1 MASASNENGSGG
13 GHYQV
18 VARRFRPQT
27 FDELVGQE
35 EVLQSLRRALQQ
47 GRVPHAFLFTG
58 SRGVGK
64 TTSARILAR
73 CLNCSEGPT
82 PEPCGACDACASILD
97 GSNPDVIE
105 MDAAS
110 NRGVDEVRRLR
121 ESVSFATM
129 QSRYRVVILDEV
141 HMFTKEAWNAF
152 LKTLEE
158 PPPKVVFVLATTE
171 RHKVPDTIISRC
183 QVLPFRRVGETDLV
197 KRLRMITEKEG
208 VAIAEDVLEEI
219 AMSVRGGVRDAETA
233 LERILPLVHELGDAF
248 DLEAYRTLTARVG
261 TDAVLDVVQSLLHGD
276 AKQGLAFARA
286 MQEQGFDEREALGEI
301 TAMLR
306 SVLLMKIDGVDTGLV
321 PLSGALRD
329 RAQQVA
335 ADVDSSRL
343 DAMIG
348 AGILGRER
356 LRRLEDRG
364 VVLEI
369 ALVRMA
375 QAGALPT
382 LSDLLAEVRAGGVSA
397 PASSAQA
404 PAPAAAARSA
414 PAARPADA
422 APAPP
427 PASTRPKAPAADANE
442 LKARALAGLVDR
454 KLLQATLKLCRFVG
468 PDEAGRVL
476 VTLETERKMYIDRLK
491 SPVIEQELKQVIKD
505 VAGREVTVELRVAG
519 DAGVTS
525 TGSPSAG
532 SSSVGSSSAGAASA
546 AVDAASAGA
555 DKAPATRGA
564 KPGPKAKQLLKKF
577 GGRVVQVN
585 PQDRI
590 KERPESGAADHDVG
604 DETLD
609 PGLPPQ
615 D

>member
-1 MASASNENGSGG
+1 MAAAKNEDGPSGSTEN
-13 GHYQV
+13 YQV

-35 EVLQSLRRALQQ
+35 EVLQSLRRALGQ

-73 CLNCSEGPT
+73 CLNCEKGPT
-82 PEPCGACDACASILD
+82 PTPCGVCDSCRTILD

-110 NRGVDEVRRLR
+110 NRGVDDVRQLR

-141 HMFTKEAWNAF
+141 HMFTKEAFNAF

-158 PPPKVVFVLATTE
+158 PPAKVVFILATTE

-183 QVLPFRRVGETDLV
+183 QVLPFRRVGEADLV
-197 KRLRMITEKEG
+197 KRLGMIAEKEG
-208 VAIAEDVLEEI
+208 VAIAADVLEEI
-219 AMSVRGGVRDAETA
+219 AMAVRGGVRDAETA
-233 LERILPLVHELGDAF
+233 LERILPLARELGDQF
-248 DLEAYRTLTARVG
+248 DLEAYRGLTARVG
-261 TDAVLDVVQSLLHGD
+261 LDAVVEVVHGLLRGD
-276 AKQGLAFARA
+276 AKQGLEFARA

-301 TAMLR
+301 TSMLR
-306 SVLLMKIDGVDTGLV
+306 NLLLMKIDGQDTGLV
-321 PLSGALRD
+321 PLTGALRD
-329 RAQQVA
+329 RVHEIAGG
-335 ADVDSSRL
+335 VDTPRL

-364 VVLEI
+364 VVFEI

-382 LSDLLAEVRAGGVSA
+382 LSDLLAEARAGGGGA
-397 PASSAQA
+397 LAATA
-404 PAPAAAARSA
+404 PAPAVAAPTRSA
-414 PAARPADA
+414 PPRPAA
-422 APAPP
+422 APAPV
-427 PASTRPKAPAADANE
+427 AAPARPTTPVSGSDE
-442 LKARALAGLVDR
+442 LKSRALAQLSDR
-454 KLLQATLKLCRFVG
+454 KLLQATLELCRFTG
-468 PDEAGRVL
+468 PDSNGRVV
-476 VTLETERKMYIDRLK
+476 VTLETERKMFIDRIK
-491 SPVIEQELKQVIKD
+491 SPVIEQELTQVIQEAAARD
-505 VAGREVTVELRVAG
+505 VSVELVVAGAASG
-519 DAGVTS
+519 
-525 TGSPSAG
+525 
-532 SSSVGSSSAGAASA
+532 SAGAAA
-546 AVDAASAGA
+546 AGGGRKPPSQA
-555 DKAPATRGA
+555 A
-564 KPGPKAKQLLKKF
+564 KPGPKAKQVLKKF

-585 PQDRI
+585 PKDRI
-590 KERPESGAADHDVG
+590 KERPTGGPAEQGFG

-609 PGLPPQ
+609 PGTPPQ

>member
-1 MASASNENGSGG
+1 MAAAGNDSGPEG
-13 GHYQV
+13 NAGNYQV

-35 EVLQSLRRALQQ
+35 EVLQSLRRALEQ

-73 CLNCSEGPT
+73 CLNCQKGPT
-82 PEPCGACDACASILD
+82 PTPCGVCDACVSILD

-141 HMFTKEAWNAF
+141 HMFTKEAFNAF

-158 PPPKVVFVLATTE
+158 PPPQVVFVLATTE

-197 KRLRMITEKEG
+197 KRLRMIADKEG
-208 VAIAEDVLEEI
+208 VTIVDPVLEEI

-233 LERILPLVHELGDAF
+233 LERILPLAREMGDAF

-261 TDAVLDVVQSLLHGD
+261 LDAVVEVVQALLQGD
-276 AKQGLAFARA
+276 AKKGLEFARA

-301 TAMLR
+301 TSMLR
-306 SVLLMKIDGVDTGLV
+306 SLLLMKIDGEDTGLV
-321 PLSGALRD
+321 PLSGTLRD
-329 RAQQVA
+329 RVQAVA
-335 ADVDSSRL
+335 KDVDTARL

-364 VVLEI
+364 VVFEI

-382 LSDLLAEVRAGGVSA
+382 LADLLAEVRAGGIVA
-397 PASSAQA
+397 AA
-404 PAPAAAARSA
+404 PAPAAD
-414 PAARPADA
+414 ARPAPPRAAPPAAA
-422 APAPP
+422 APA
-427 PASTRPKAPAADANE
+427 KAKAAPVIPTTPVADADD
-442 LKARALAGLVDR
+442 LKARSLARLSDR
-454 KLLQATLKLCRFVG
+454 KLLQTTLDLCKFTG
-468 PDEAGRVL
+468 PDQNGRVV
-476 VTLETERKMYIDRLK
+476 VTLESERKMFIDRLK
-491 SPVIEQELKQVIKD
+491 SPVIEQEIKQVIQEAAARD
-505 VAGREVTVELRVAG
+505 ITVEIRLPG
-519 DAGVTS
+519 
-525 TGSPSAG
+525 
-532 SSSVGSSSAGAASA
+532 AGA
-546 AVDAASAGA
+546 GG
-555 DKAPATRGA
+555 APAGGDGA
-564 KPGPKAKQLLKKF
+564 AKRPPPTNAQPGPKAKRVLKKF

-585 PQDRI
+585 PQDRV
-590 KERPESGAADHDVG
+590 KEPPPAASSEPEFEG
-604 DETLD
+604 EMLD
-609 PGLPPQ
+609 PGEPPQ